1 MIRKPTAETIPEV
14 LWKNESYLTTLLM
27 ADLKFSQ
34 YIGKINE
41 SIFAF
46 TKASSSSTSLFFYV
60 TSI

>member
-46 TKASSSSTSLFFYV
+46 TKTSSSSTSLFFYI